1 MAAFSLGK
9 STWYILEKWVGPREI
24 LYAVERR
31 KICALA
37 GR

>member
-1 MAAFSLGK
+1 MNM
-9 STWYILEKWVGPREI
+9 WYILEKWAGPREN

-37 GR
+37 GS